1 MKKKIFYWSP
11 FFSNIATVKSVLNS
25 AISLKKFSKEYQPFI
40 IDVFGEWDEYKYLL
54 IEKNISIKKLNLD
67 LFFKK
72 KKINGYFKS
81 RYYQIK
87 IFLLAFFP
95 LIKLLKKNQP
105 DYIILHLVTSLPMLI
120 NFFFKNKSK
129 VILRISGLPK
139 LNFFRKFFWN
149 IFLKKISRVTTPTK
163 ATLNILKKEFNIDKI
178 FLLRDP
184 ILHIKNIK
192 KNRIKNDN
200 KKKTFVS
207 IGRLTKQKNFI
218 FLLKCFKEIVKKNSE
233 INLNIL
239 GEGEE
244 YEKLKKYIKKNNL
257 EKNIF
262 LKGYQEKIYEYL
274 SLSDAFILSSLW
286 EDPGFVLIEA
296 AYANIPIISSDCRN
310 GPIEILDNGKNGF
323 LYKSNDI
330 KEFIKTFEIFK
341 NSNPSSIYEKT
352 INAKKMSRNY
362 TLYNHYK
369 NMKQIL

>member
-67 LFFKK
+67 LFFRK

-192 KNRIKNDN
+192 KNRVKNDN
-200 KKKTFVS
+200 KKQTFVS

-323 LYKSNDI
+323 LYKSNNI

-352 INAKKMSRNY
+352 INAKKMTRNY

>member
-67 LFFKK
+67 LFFRK

-163 ATLNILKKEFNIDKI
+163 ATLKILKKEFNIDKI

-200 KKKTFVS
+200 KKQTFVS

-233 INLNIL
+233 INLTIL

-352 INAKKMSRNY
+352 INAKKMSRKY

-369 NMKQIL
+369 SLKQIL

>member
-67 LFFKK
+67 LFFRK

>member
-67 LFFKK
+67 LFFRK

-352 INAKKMSRNY
+352 INAKKMSRHY